1 MTGLPRKVRA
11 PDLAQM
17 KARGERIVMLTAYD
31 ATMARLL
38 DRAGIDLLLV
48 GDSLGQVILGL
59 DTTIPVTLDAV
70 IHHTRAVTRGAS
82 RALVVA
88 DMPFLTYQ
96 VSAEEAL
103 RNAARLFQEGGTAAV
118 KLEGGR
124 SVADA
129 VRRLTAAG
137 LPVMGHVGLTPQ
149 HVHRLGGMRQQARQ
163 EEAAQELIRDALAL
177 EDAGAFAVVIEAVP
191 AAVAEAVTSR
201 LKIPTIGIGAGPH
214 CDGQVLVSYDV
225 FGLFDAF
232 VPSFVK
238 QYARLGEV
246 ILSAAKGFA
255 SDVRQGTYPQTAAAR
270 HDRATAQRSAN
281 PSPG

>member
-1 MTGLPRKVRA
+1 MATQLLGSKKVRV
-11 PDLAQM
+11 PDLALM
-17 KARGERIVMLTAYD
+17 KQRGERIVMLTAYD
-31 ATMARLL
+31 ATIARLL
-38 DRAGIDLLLV
+38 DRAGTDLLLV

-103 RNAARLFQEGGTAAV
+103 RNAARLFQEGGAAAV

-124 SVADA
+124 FVADA

-149 HVHRLGGMRQQARQ
+149 HVHRLGGMRQQARE
-163 EEAAQELIRDALAL
+163 EEAAQELIRDALRKRRAPGGVPRNWR
-177 EDAGAFAVVIEAVP
+177 GA
-191 AAVAEAVTSR
+191 T
-201 LKIPTIGIGAGPH
+201 
-214 CDGQVLVSYDV
+214 
-225 FGLFDAF
+225 
-232 VPSFVK
+232 
-238 QYARLGEV
+238 
-246 ILSAAKGFA
+246 
-255 SDVRQGTYPQTAAAR
+255 
-270 HDRATAQRSAN
+270 
-281 PSPG
+281 